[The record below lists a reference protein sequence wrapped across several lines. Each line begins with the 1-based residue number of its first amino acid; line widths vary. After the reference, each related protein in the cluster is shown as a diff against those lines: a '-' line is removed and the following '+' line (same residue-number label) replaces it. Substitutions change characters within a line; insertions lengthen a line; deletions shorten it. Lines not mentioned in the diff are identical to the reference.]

1 MHFFSINRD
10 ILIVLLVRLGIIAS
24 LAALLA
30 RSLKFKKTLYAEP
43 REFPE
48 KLTLVLY
55 WGVPLAVG
63 LGIRCGIGYEAFD
76 LCLEGTFVAGLLGGY
91 VVGLIVGSLVGL
103 TAMFYHEWMLLPVAA
118 IIGLSSGLFEMCALE
133 RKRSGIFRPSFSLT
147 WCNHSGL
154 GSV

>member
-1 MHFFSINRD
+1 M
-10 ILIVLLVRLGIIAS
+10 
-24 LAALLA
+24 A

-118 IIGLSSGLFEMCALE
+118 IIGLSSGLLRNVCP
-133 RKRSGIFRPSFSLT
+133 RKEEIWNFSPFVLFNVVQSLRSGKRLNKVGWQLILLS
-147 WCNHSGL
+147 
-154 GSV
+154 SVCLR